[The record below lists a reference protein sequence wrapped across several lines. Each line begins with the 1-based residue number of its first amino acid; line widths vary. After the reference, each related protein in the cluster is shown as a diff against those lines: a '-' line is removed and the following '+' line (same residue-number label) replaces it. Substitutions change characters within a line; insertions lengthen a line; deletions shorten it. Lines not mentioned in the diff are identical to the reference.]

1 MGPGSLVKNSCG
13 DVTVQGDATM
23 QRRRTNLSA
32 SWPQNLEKIEASVT
46 SSKDLQAYVLRL
58 VTRLEPSAAIER
70 LVTETLIY
78 DGHYRW
84 TGIAR

>member
-1 MGPGSLVKNSCG
+1 MLLPQLGAIMLGPGSLVKNSCG

-32 SWPQNLEKIEASVT
+32 SWP
-46 SSKDLQAYVLRL
+46 LQAYVLRL